1 MHKYLAR
8 RLALAIPTL
17 LGVTIIIFLAMYM
30 LPGDIASIMV
40 GEQGAKNMSQADRD
54 ALEASLGLNK
64 PVYQQYGDW
73 LKDVV
78 TLKLGESFWRGDSVR
93 DLIVHRG
100 PITLEIGIM
109 AIILSW
115 VIGIPVGILSALRQN
130 SVWDYVARFFTIFFL
145 AIPGFWLGSL
155 IVLVLLLNWGWKA
168 PSGVIH
174 LWEDPV
180 KNIQITL
187 GPIIVVGL
195 AASGYVARLTRSAL
209 LEVIHEDY
217 IRTARAKGLREG
229 VVMGRHA
236 LRNALLPV
244 INLSGVTLGFLL
256 GGSVAIETAFGVP
269 GLGTTLVK
277 AFNERDWIVIQNLVL
292 LYGVIF
298 VVINLLIDISCAWI
312 DPRIRLG

>member
-8 RLALAIPTL
+8 RILYAIPTL
-17 LGVTIIIFLAMYM
+17 LGVTIIIFLAMRM
-30 LPGDIASIMV
+30 LPGDIVSIMV
-40 GEQGAKNMSQADRD
+40 GDQGAKTMSQADRD
-54 ALEASLGLNK
+54 ALEASLGLKK
-64 PVYQQYGDW
+64 PLYQQYGNW

-93 DLIVHRG
+93 DLIVRRG
-100 PITLEIGIM
+100 PITLQIGIM
-109 AIILSW
+109 AIVLSW
-115 VIGIPVGILSALRQN
+115 IIGIPVGILSALRQN
-130 SVWDYVARFFTIFFL
+130 SVLDYVARFFTIFFL
-145 AIPGFWLGSL
+145 AVPGFWLGSL

-168 PSGVIH
+168 PSGVIY

-180 KNIQITL
+180 KNIQIIL
-187 GPIIVVGL
+187 GPTIVVGL
-195 AASGYVARLTRSAL
+195 AASGYVARMTRSAL

-217 IRTARAKGLREG
+217 IRTAYAKGLPER
-229 VVMGRHA
+229 VVMVRHA

-292 LYGVIF
+292 LYGFIF
-298 VVINLLIDISCAWI
+298 VVINLLIDVACGWI
-312 DPRIRLG
+312 DPRIRLS